1 MKNNPEKKRQ
11 LLKELRSQREI
22 ISGEQLSAVLG
33 ISRVSVWKHIHKLQE
48 LGYQIMSTPNGYRL
62 IDSPDIPFPW
72 EFADRDFNILYYP
85 EVSST
90 MDTAKELARK
100 DCPDFTVV
108 VAGRQTRG
116 RGRLR
121 RQWLS
126 DDGGLYFT
134 LVLRPDIPVLLSSRV
149 NFLASLTLTQVLS
162 ELFQIDAAVKWP
174 NDILVD
180 GHKISGMLSE
190 LEAETDR
197 VLFISIGMGI
207 NVNNDPSGAE
217 PGASSLKKITGREI
231 SKKMLLARFLAEFK
245 KRLRNAEF
253 ENVISEWKKHTI
265 TLNRQVK
272 IVTHQ
277 EVSEG
282 LAVDVEHDGALILEL
297 ADGTHKKIVY
307 GDCFHQG

>member
-1 MKNNPEKKRQ
+1 MKSHPSKKGQ

-48 LGYQIMSTPNGYRL
+48 LGYHIMSTPNGYRL

-72 EFADRDFNILYYP
+72 EFDGRGFNILYYP

-100 DCPDFTVV
+100 NCSDFTVV
-108 VAGRQTRG
+108 VAGRQTKG
-116 RGRLR
+116 RGRLK

-134 LVLRPDIPVLLSSRV
+134 IVLRPDIPVVLSSRV
-149 NFLASLTLTQVLS
+149 NFIASLTLARVLR

-180 GHKISGMLSE
+180 GRKISGMLSE

-207 NVNNDPSGAE
+207 NVNNDPSEFE

-231 SKKMLLARFLAEFK
+231 SKKMLLDRFLDEFQK
-245 KRLRNAEF
+245 CLQKVEF
-253 ENVISEWKKHTI
+253 ENVISEWKKYTV

-282 LAVDVEHDGALILEL
+282 LAVDVEQDGALVLEL
-297 ADGTHKKIVY
+297 ADGTRKKIVY
-307 GDCFHQG
+307 GDCFHQV